1 MPTSK
6 VTRVR
11 SEGFSKMRAMNL
23 PVREEAYRPGRA
35 LISAES
41 WSRSSVCAG
50 VHSAPVSRSL
60 DKEMGVTTADV
71 VIFSPCRDEGGMRW
85 RRGFYG
91 RCCRGLLRSCCENFF
106 KETEKLA
113 NLRAR
118 D

>member
-60 DKEMGVTTADV
+60 DKEMGVTRADV
-71 VIFSPCRDEGGMRW
+71 VIFHLAAARTACDKVKYDNIS
-85 RRGFYG
+85 
-91 RCCRGLLRSCCENFF
+91 RSE
-106 KETEKLA
+106 EHTS
-113 NLRAR
+113 
-118 D
+118 